1 MLFSEKAL
9 SFSSRNSPPK
19 KEQLLT
25 NVSFFNGEGVG
36 GEEEEEGEVLR
47 DEEGN
52 NWGEPAKRLLFCFC
66 DLTRFMYSEKHVFLR
81 KRGGTYLA

>member
-19 KEQLLT
+19 TEQLLT
-25 NVSFFNGEGVG
+25 NVSFFNGG
-36 GEEEEEGEVLR
+36 GEEEGEVLR

-52 NWGEPAKRLLFCFC
+52 N
-66 DLTRFMYSEKHVFLR
+66 
-81 KRGGTYLA
+81 

>member
-1 MLFSEKAL
+1 MLFSEKTL

-25 NVSFFNGEGVG
+25 NVSFFRG
-36 GEEEEEGEVLR
+36 GGEGEVLR

-52 NWGEPAKRLLFCFC
+52 G
-66 DLTRFMYSEKHVFLR
+66 
-81 KRGGTYLA
+81 